1 MREYIELGRQIYHHR
16 DTSDFN
22 LQRFIVF
29 VVRAYLHKQ
38 QVQELKTFFV
48 ENVVLQNIVSGNPI
62 FFEQLTRHVFYHQS
76 TVQDRFLLIK
86 NHFAFCLE
94 HFQAA
99 ALEKI
104 YYDQRLVLWEENY
117 KQESLSIA
125 LDFQYVDRKEGLLSI
140 ELSLGKQRVYHI
152 TFGFSQDENQK
163 AVLWIGALQGSFGGA
178 DCIRDLTKHFFGYR
192 PKNLILYALR
202 LVGLQ
207 LKVDRIKAISN
218 LGFFTNTHV
227 RLDKKLKTS
236 LDDFW
241 QEAGGSL
248 SNDPRFF
255 ELPLLE
261 KRKTIDEVKSQ
272 KRNLYRKRYALL
284 DEVAQQISENLTL
297 YLRGQSI

>member
-22 LQRFIVF
+22 LQRLLVFIV
-29 VVRAYLHKQ
+29 RACLHQK
-38 QVQELKTFFV
+38 QVQELKVFFLK
-48 ENVVLQNIVSGNPI
+48 NVVLQNIVRGNPI

-76 TVQDRFLLIK
+76 TVQERFLLIK
-86 NHFAFCLE
+86 NHFSFCLR

-104 YYDQRLVLWEENY
+104 YYDQRLVLWEADY

-125 LDFQYVDRKEGLLSI
+125 LNFQYVDRKEGLLSI
-140 ELSLGKQRVYHI
+140 ELALGKQRIYHI
-152 TFGFSQDENQK
+152 TFGFSQDEKQN

-202 LVGLQ
+202 LVALQ
-207 LKVDRIKAISN
+207 IGVNRIKAISN

-227 RLDKKLKTS
+227 RLDRKLKTS

-241 QEAGGSL
+241 EEAGGGL
-248 SNDPRFF
+248 SADERFF

-272 KRNLYRKRYALL
+272 KRNLYRKRYVVL
-284 DEVAQQISENLTL
+284 DEIAQQVTGNLTH
-297 YLRGQSI
+297 YLQV

>member
-1 MREYIELGRQIYHHR
+1 MRECIELGRQIYHHR

-29 VVRAYLHKQ
+29 VVRAWLHQKQ
-38 QVQELKTFFV
+38 VKELKSFFLKDA
-48 ENVVLQNIVSGNPI
+48 VLQSIVSGNSI

-76 TVQDRFLLIK
+76 TVQERFLLIK
-86 NHFAFCLE
+86 NHFSFCVE
-94 HFQAA
+94 HFQAN
-99 ALEKI
+99 ALQKI
-104 YYDQRLVLWEENY
+104 YYDQQLVLWKADY
-117 KQESLSIA
+117 KQESLNIA

-140 ELSLGKQRVYHI
+140 ELTLGKERIYHI
-152 TFGFSQDENQK
+152 TFGFGQDEDQK
-163 AVLWIGALQGSFGGA
+163 AILWIGALQGSLGGA
-178 DCIRDLTKHFFGYR
+178 DCIRELTKHFFGYR

-202 LVGLQ
+202 LVALQ

-241 QEAGGSL
+241 QEAGGTL

-255 ELPLLE
+255 ELPLVE
-261 KRKTIDEVKSQ
+261 KRKTIEEVKSQ
-272 KRNLYRKRYALL
+272 KRNLYRKRYAVL
-284 DEVAQQISENLTL
+284 DAVAQDVGKNLTC
-297 YLRGQSI
+297 YLQV